1 MIRGTFQSKIGD
13 AMKIRAA
20 TLVALLTVLSAGCSN
35 DPAAVTSR
43 KLRQAF
49 GDDAKGIEVRID
61 GSKATLTGSV
71 SQRSTQELSEEVAR
85 SVPGVTSVD
94 NRITGPSSRGLGKL
108 RDEALDAALE
118 LSVKG
123 ALVADAG
130 SNVAD
135 ALEVETADG
144 VVSLRGR
151 VKESSA
157 RSRAVEAAGRVEGVR
172 KVIDLVEVG
181 EPKAP

>member
-1 MIRGTFQSKIGD
+1 MQV
-13 AMKIRAA
+13 RATA
-20 TLVALLTVLSAGCSN
+20 LVALLAILSAGCAN
-35 DPAAVTSR
+35 DPASVTSR
-43 KLRQAF
+43 KLRSAF

-61 GSKATLTGSV
+61 GSKATLTGTV

-108 RDEALDAALE
+108 QDEAVDAVLE
-118 LSVKG
+118 LNVKG
-123 ALVADAG
+123 ALIADIG

-135 ALEVETADG
+135 ALEVEAADG

-151 VKESSA
+151 VKESSL
-157 RSRAVEAAGRVEGVR
+157 RKRAVEAAGRVEGAR
-172 KVIDLVEVG
+172 NVIDLVEVG
-181 EPKAP
+181 EPEPR